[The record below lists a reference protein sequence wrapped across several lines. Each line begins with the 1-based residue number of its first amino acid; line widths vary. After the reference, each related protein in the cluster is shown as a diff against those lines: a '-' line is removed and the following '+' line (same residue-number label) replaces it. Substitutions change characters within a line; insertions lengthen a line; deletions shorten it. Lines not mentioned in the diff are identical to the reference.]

1 MALRSYTIGLGLHS
15 LEADQEPGS
24 QMIEA
29 HLSIQHPEYNKPSL
43 ANDLML
49 IKLNKRIRE
58 TPYVRPINIASRCP
72 SAGTSC
78 PVSGWGTTSSPQGE
92 CSGLSLDAHLCLPS
106 LLLRL

>member
-29 HLSIQHPEYNKPSL
+29 HLSIQHPEYNKPSF

-49 IKLNKRIRE
+49 IKLEESVPPSDTIQD
-58 TPYVRPINIASRCP
+58 ISIASQCP
-72 SAGTSC
+72 AAGGDSC
-78 PVSGWGTTSSPQGE
+78 LVSGWGRLVNGELGRWMCLVSLRGSP
-92 CSGLSLDAHLCLPS
+92 PS
-106 LLLRL
+106 Q